1 MIQQKI
7 TLTLIAS
14 IVIIVALGVVIWGV
28 LNIFK
33 EEKGKAPIEEGAPA
47 EEVEE
52 VVSPTRKEVPED
64 IVVPGIGAE
73 VEEGVAAPQIVTEAA
88 PGVEAKFRRFEIKAE
103 NNLYTPSTIIVN
115 KGDTVRINFT
125 AVDKKYDFVFPDY
138 GMRQVAEAGETK
150 KIEFQAVNEGKFLFY
165 SDLYGGL
172 EGEMKGY
179 IIIK

>member
-1 MIQQKI
+1 MLQQKN

-33 EEKGKAPIEEGAPA
+33 GEKGGETPIEEGVLT
-47 EEVEE
+47 EEAA
-52 VVSPTRKEVPED
+52 SPTREEVPED
-64 IVVPGIGAE
+64 IVVPEVGSE
-73 VEEGVAAPQIVTEAA
+73 VEESVAVPKTVAETSTGA
-88 PGVEAKFRRFEIKAE
+88 EAKFRRFEIKAE
-103 NNLYTPSTIIVN
+103 NNLYTPSTVIVN
-115 KGDTVRINFT
+115 KGDLIYIDFR
-125 AVDKKYDFVFPDY
+125 AVDKKYDFVLPDY
-138 GMRQVAEAGETK
+138 GIEQVAEPGQRKT
-150 KIEFQAVNEGKFLFY
+150 IMFQAANRGKFLFY